1 MDRTYHNKKDA
12 KRLKIVDKYKILGFI
27 NSGTYGKVY
36 KAQSLKTNKEYAIK
50 KFKLDKD
57 GDFSS
62 SAFSQSACR
71 EITIS
76 REINHENLIHLEEVI
91 IEPKERS
98 IAIVF
103 DYSEYDLL
111 QILHYHGHAHPE
123 RKPIQELTLKSILYQ
138 LLNGLAYLHA
148 NWILHRDLKP
158 ANILIMKDGTVK
170 IGDLGLARFFQ
181 EPIQPLINGDKVVV
195 TIWYRAPELLLGAKH
210 YTKAVDM
217 WAIGCIFGELIIT
230 RPLFKG
236 EEAKME
242 NKKQIPFQRDQLN
255 KIFKLLGTPTKHQWS
270 DIEHLPESKNL
281 KDFKMYPNSFT
292 TFIQQ
297 NAPTWKSKSGLN
309 LLTSMLEY
317 DPKRRITAEEALD
330 HPYFK
335 EEPLPVM
342 NPFEV
347 NQYIKY
353 PHRTLTP
360 EPDMQKMHHHG
371 MNPSVQKSNMNHN
384 MNRNVPD
391 KRQIKR
397 ARVN

>member
-12 KRLKIVDKYKILGFI
+12 LRLKIEDKYKVQGFI
-27 NSGTYGKVY
+27 NSGTYGEVY
-36 KAQSLKTNKEYAIK
+36 KAHSLKTNKEFAIK
-50 KFKLDKD
+50 VFKLDKG
-57 GDFSS
+57 GDYSS

-71 EITIS
+71 EITIT
-76 REINHENLIHLEEVI
+76 REINHENIVHLEEVI
-91 IEPKERS
+91 IEPKERK

-111 QILHYHGHAHPE
+111 QILHSHGLAHPNRIPMHE
-123 RKPIQELTLKSILYQ
+123 FIMKSILYQ

-217 WAIGCIFGELIIT
+217 WAIGCIFAELIIT
-230 RPLFKG
+230 KPLFKG

-242 NKKQIPFQRDQLN
+242 NKKQIPFQRDQLK
-255 KIFKLLGTPTKHQWS
+255 KIFEILGVPTKQQWN
-270 DIEHLPESKNL
+270 DIDHLPESKNL
-281 KDFKMYPNSFT
+281 KGFGDYKN
-292 TFIQQ
+292 TFESYMKQ
-297 NAPTWKSKSGLN
+297 NAPTWNSKSGFD
-309 LLTSMLEY
+309 LLTRMLIY

-342 NPFEV
+342 
-347 NQYIKY
+347 K
-353 PHRTLTP
+353 
-360 EPDMQKMHHHG
+360 
-371 MNPSVQKSNMNHN
+371 
-384 MNRNVPD
+384 
-391 KRQIKR
+391 
-397 ARVN
+397 

>member
-12 KRLKIVDKYKILGFI
+12 LRLKIEDKYKILGFI
-27 NSGTYGKVY
+27 SSGTYGEVF
-36 KAQSLKTNKEYAIK
+36 KAQCLKTNKEYAIK

-57 GDFSS
+57 GDLST

-76 REINHENLIHLEEVI
+76 REINHENIVHLEEVI

-111 QILHYHGHAHPE
+111 NILHYHGGGHSHPE
-123 RKPIQELTLKSILYQ
+123 RKPLPELSIKSILFQ

-158 ANILIMKDGTVK
+158 ANILIMRDGTVK
-170 IGDLGLARFFQ
+170 IGDLGLARFFK
-181 EPIQPLINGDKVVV
+181 EPIRPLFDGDKVVV

-217 WAIGCIFGELIIT
+217 WAIGCIFAELIIT

-242 NKKQIPFQRDQLN
+242 NKKVIPFQQDQLT
-255 KIFKLLGTPTKHQWS
+255 KIFKILGTPTKNQWS
-270 DIEHLPESKNL
+270 DINYLPESGKL
-281 KDFKMYPNSFT
+281 SKFKMYPNTFT
-292 TFIQQ
+292 TFMQQ

-335 EEPLPVM
+335 V
-342 NPFEV
+342 
-347 NQYIKY
+347 I
-353 PHRTLTP
+353 
-360 EPDMQKMHHHG
+360 
-371 MNPSVQKSNMNHN
+371 
-384 MNRNVPD
+384 
-391 KRQIKR
+391 
-397 ARVN
+397 

>member
-12 KRLKIVDKYKILGFI
+12 QRIKLLEKYKILGYI

-36 KAQSLKTNKEYAIK
+36 KAQSLKNGKEYAIK

-57 GDFSS
+57 GDLST

-71 EITIS
+71 EITIT
-76 REINHENLIHLEEVI
+76 REINHENVIHLEEVI
-91 IEPKERS
+91 IEPKDRS
-98 IAIVF
+98 ISIVF

-111 QILHYHGHAHPE
+111 QILHYHGHGHSE
-123 RKPIQELTLKSILYQ
+123 RKPMPELLVKSILYQ
-138 LLNGLAYLHA
+138 LLNGLAFLHA

-158 ANILIMKDGTVK
+158 ANILIMKDGSVK

-210 YTKAVDM
+210 YTKAIDM
-217 WAIGCIFGELIIT
+217 WAIGCIFAELLIT

-242 NKKQIPFQRDQLN
+242 NKKVIPFQRDQLT
-255 KIFKLLGTPTKHQWS
+255 KIFKILGTPTKKQWS
-270 DIEHLPESKNL
+270 DIVYLPEYRNL
-281 KDFKMYPNSFT
+281 SDFQVYPNSLSN
-292 TFIQQ
+292 FIQQ
-297 NAPTWKSKSGLN
+297 NAPNWKSKSGFH
-309 LLTSMLEY
+309 LLMSMLEY
-317 DPKRRITAEEALD
+317 DPKNRITAEEALD

-342 NPFEV
+342 NPFES
-347 NQYIKY
+347 NQFFKY
-353 PHRTLTP
+353 PHRTLTTD
-360 EPDMQKMHHHG
+360 PDIKQSHHHSLSSSSSK
-371 MNPSVQKSNMNHN
+371 NNLIH
-384 MNRNVPD
+384 NRNNPND
-391 KRQIKR
+391 KRQMKR
-397 ARVN
+397 PRVN